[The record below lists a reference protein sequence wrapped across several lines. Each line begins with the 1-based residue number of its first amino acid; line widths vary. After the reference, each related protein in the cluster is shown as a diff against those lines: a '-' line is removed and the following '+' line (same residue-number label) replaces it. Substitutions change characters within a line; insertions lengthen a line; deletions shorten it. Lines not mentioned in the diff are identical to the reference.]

1 MGDPLI
7 GTWKGTFKSQDVSA
21 GAKCLAGGRTP
32 LTIIITS
39 WEDTGS
45 GARIHGTISGVAHYH
60 RSPAKD
66 QNSTEGDAPLK
77 DVPFSATLY
86 EPTNVQLASEA
97 TFIATLPEDVGGTV
111 SITLVFGTSEDGS
124 SVIATVATE
133 HPFEDTFILIPYQN
147 KVIFADSY
155 ELVLVN
161 EEEPAQEP
169 EGDGADGVEEAEAP
183 AGDAQADE
191 AEQAQ
196 P

>member
-1 MGDPLI
+1 M
-7 GTWKGTFKSQDVSA
+7 
-21 GAKCLAGGRTP
+21 
-32 LTIIITS
+32 
-39 WEDTGS
+39 
-45 GARIHGTISGVAHYH
+45 
-60 RSPAKD
+60 
-66 QNSTEGDAPLK
+66 
-77 DVPFSATLY
+77 PFTATLY

-147 KVIFADSY
+147 KVIFADTY

-169 EGDGADGVEEAEAP
+169 EGDGAEEAEAP
-183 AGDAQADE
+183 AGNAQADE

>member
-1 MGDPLI
+1 MNRQVLTYARNHGIKESQPPERAGGEIKPSVRGMMMTMDNHNNDTDTLEALFALSREAVL
-7 GTWKGTFKSQDVSA
+7 GVREGRVTFGNAAAVRLFGREVRGES
-21 GAKCLAGGRTP
+21 LAGLLP
-32 LTIIITS
+32 EL
-39 WEDTGS
+39 E
-45 GARIHGTISGVAHYH
+45 
-60 RSPAKD
+60 
-66 QNSTEGDAPLK
+66 
-77 DVPFSATLY
+77 
-86 EPTNVQLASEA
+86 
-97 TFIATLPEDVGGTV
+97 TLPGEERFVTAADVGGTV

-155 ELVLVN
+155 ELVLIN

-169 EGDGADGVEEAEAP
+169 EGDGAEEAEAP
-183 AGDAQADE
+183 AGNAQADE